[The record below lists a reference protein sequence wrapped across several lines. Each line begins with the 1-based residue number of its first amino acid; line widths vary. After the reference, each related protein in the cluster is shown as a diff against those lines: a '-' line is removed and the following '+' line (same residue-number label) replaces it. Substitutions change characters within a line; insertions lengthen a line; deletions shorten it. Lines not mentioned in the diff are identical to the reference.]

1 MIVDLDLQD
10 KTVIVIGGG
19 SEAQKRIN
27 SILKQNCKII
37 MISDAVNSQIS
48 KLVKTKKIKLIK
60 QKIKDTEFISKFK
73 PDIIITTTNDKKINQ
88 KIINDAKKKKI
99 IVYSSDNPE
108 DSDFSNPAI
117 IDFENIV
124 QIAIF
129 TGGQSPAMSKK
140 IKGKSE
146 EVFRKIISKEDI
158 SQIKIQKIAR
168 KIAKETIPTQIQRK
182 ECLRVIMTD
191 NEIDQL
197 IKDGQVKKAERR
209 AITILRDWK

>member
-27 SILKQNCKII
+27 SLLKQNCNIL
-37 MISDAVNSQIS
+37 MISDTVNTQIS
-48 KLVKTKKIKLIK
+48 KLVKTKKIKVIK
-60 QKIKDTEFISKFK
+60 QKIKDTKFISKFK
-73 PDIIITTTNDKKINQ
+73 PDIIITTTDDKKINQ

-140 IKGKSE
+140 IKSKSE
-146 EVFRKIISKEDI
+146 KALRKIISKEDI

-168 KIAKETIPTQIQRK
+168 KIAKETIPTQIQRR
-182 ECLRVIMTD
+182 ECLRAIMTD

-209 AITILRDWK
+209 AITILRNWR